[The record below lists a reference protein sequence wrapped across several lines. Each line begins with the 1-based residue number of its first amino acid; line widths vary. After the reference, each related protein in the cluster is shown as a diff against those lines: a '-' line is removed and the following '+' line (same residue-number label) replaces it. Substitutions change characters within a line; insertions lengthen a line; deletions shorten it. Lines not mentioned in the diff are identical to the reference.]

1 MEISTVWAFF
11 FYVPQVNFK
20 AFRTRKCQHVV
31 RPMCDKELRFARVPA
46 VTGCAGTQPVSAR
59 DACLE
64 GTYHYLR
71 VLGVG

>member
-1 MEISTVWAFF
+1 MG
-11 FYVPQVNFK
+11 
-20 AFRTRKCQHVV
+20 
-31 RPMCDKELRFARVPA
+31 DKELRLARVPA

-71 VLGVG
+71 VLGVS